1 MFEKQQNETPFP
13 PNNKNHKMKTRKAE
27 HFEVFHAHT
36 ERLKNNPI
44 IYMLNQLKKEV
55 EKKIE
60 ERKIWNY

>member
-13 PNNKNHKMKTRKAE
+13 PNNKNHKIKKTRKAE

-44 IYMLNQLKKEV
+44 IYM
-55 EKKIE
+55 
-60 ERKIWNY
+60 